1 MPIFDQMNHKL
12 LLAGLLLVLLVSQ
25 PAAAVEQVTLQLK
38 WTHAFQFAGY
48 YAAKEKGYYRDAGL
62 QVDIQEAQPDLDVVR
77 TVVSGRAQ
85 YGVGTSSL
93 LLARHA
99 GQPVVVLAV
108 IFQHSPLVLVA
119 RKEYAAQSIHD
130 LLDKRVMIE
139 PQSDELLAYLRQ
151 EGIASDRLVL
161 VPHSFDYHDLL
172 QGKVAAMSAYASN
185 ELYYLDKAHFDYQ
198 VYTPRS
204 AGIDF
209 YGDNLFTSQQELD
222 HHPER
227 VAAFRSASLRGW
239 QYAMQHPD
247 EIARLIYNRYSQQHP
262 LDFYRFE
269 ATQMVPL
276 LRQDLIELGYMHPGR
291 WRHIAEV
298 YADRGLLPHD
308 VSLDGFLFDPSGKA
322 ALYRLY
328 LYIGLLAAGV
338 VVVGLVAGYILQIN
352 RRLKLVAERNRMA
365 TAELV
370 EQEDLWRTIIKT
382 SPDGITIT
390 SLEGNIRQI
399 SDKLL
404 PMFGYETTEE
414 VLGRNIFEFLDPAY
428 HEKAAARIGLML
440 NGTYTGAA
448 EYPMIRKDG
457 SRVWVEANAEILRD
471 RDGKPRELFF
481 IERDITERRRIE
493 AKLRS
498 LSVAIEQGPVSVVIT
513 APDETIQYVNPCF
526 TAVTGYS
533 ADEVLGL
540 TPRELK
546 SGLTEQAVYAALW
559 RTLGEGRVWSGEFI
573 NKRKNGELF
582 WEEAHIAPV
591 FDEADTLVQYIAVK
605 LDITD
610 RKRAE
615 EQIKHLAQY
624 DSLTDLPNR
633 LLFSGMLQQALTL
646 AQRDTNRLALLFVDL
661 DRFKPIND
669 TYGHA
674 LGDQLLRQLA
684 QRMKEAIRASDTVG
698 RIGGDEFVVLLPKL
712 DHEADAIVVAEKL
725 RQALQLPCAI
735 DGCNVDISACI
746 GIAIYPE
753 HGTTEKMLFQHA
765 DMAMYC
771 AKQKGKNAV
780 EVFDAAM
787 LAHRNQQQDT

>member
-1 MPIFDQMNHKL
+1 MSIFDSMGHRR
-12 LLAGLLLVLLVSQ
+12 LLAGLFLLLLLPQ
-25 PAAAVEQVTLQLK
+25 PAAAAERVTLQLK

-48 YAAKEKGYYRDAGL
+48 YAAKAKGYYRDVGL
-62 QVDIQEAQPDLDVVR
+62 EVTIQEAQPDLDVVR
-77 TVVSGRAQ
+77 TVVSGQAQ

-130 LLDKRVMIE
+130 LVDKRVMIE

-151 EGIASDRLVL
+151 EGIAPERLVMM
-161 VPHSFDYHDLL
+161 PHSFDYHDLV

-185 ELYYLDKAHFDYQ
+185 ELYYLDKARLDYQ

-222 HHPER
+222 RHPER

-247 EIARLIYNRYSQQHP
+247 EITKLIHTHYSNKHP
-262 LDFYRFE
+262 LEFYRFE
-269 ATQMVPL
+269 AARMAPL
-276 LRQDLIELGYMHPGR
+276 LRQDLIELGYMHAGR

-298 YADRGLLPHD
+298 YADRGLLPHE
-308 VSLDGFLFDPSGKA
+308 VSLDGFLFDPNGKA
-322 ALYRLY
+322 ALYHLY
-328 LYIGLLAAGV
+328 LYIGLLTGGV

-352 RRLKLVAERNRMA
+352 RRLKQVAEHNRQA
-365 TAELV
+365 TAELR
-370 EQEDLWRTIIKT
+370 EQEELWRTIIKT
-382 SPDGITIT
+382 SPDGITIA
-390 SLEGNIRQI
+390 SLEGSIRQI

-404 PMFGYETTEE
+404 AIFGYDTAEE
-414 VLGRNIFEFLDPAY
+414 VVGRNIFEFLDPAY

-448 EYPMIRKDG
+448 EYLMIRKDG
-457 SRVWVEANAEILRD
+457 SKIWIEANAEILRD
-471 RDGKPRELFF
+471 RDGNPRELFF
-481 IERDITERRRIE
+481 IDRDITERRQIE
-493 AKLRS
+493 AKVRS
-498 LSVAIEQGPVSVVIT
+498 LSVAIEQGPVSVVMT
-513 APDETIQYVNPCF
+513 APDGTIQYVNPCF
-526 TAVTGYS
+526 TAVTGYA
-533 ADEVLGL
+533 ADEVLGQ
-540 TPRELK
+540 TPALLK
-546 SGLTEQAVYAALW
+546 SGMTDPSVYTALW
-559 RTLGEGRVWSGEFI
+559 HTLGEGRPWSGEFI
-573 NKRKNGELF
+573 NKRRNGELF

-591 FDEADTLVQYIAVK
+591 FDETGALTQYIAVK
-605 LDITD
+605 LDISD

-624 DSLTDLPNR
+624 DNLTDLPNR
-633 LLFSGMLQQALTL
+633 FLFSGLLQQALAL
-646 AQRDTNRLALLFVDL
+646 AQRDGNRLGLLFVDL
-661 DRFKPIND
+661 DHFKPIND

-674 LGDQLLRQLA
+674 LGDQLLKQIA
-684 QRMKEAIRASDTVG
+684 QRMKEVMRASDAVG

-712 DHEADAIVVAEKL
+712 DCEEDAVVVAEKL
-725 RQALQLPCAI
+725 RYALQMPCEI
-735 DGCNVDISACI
+735 EGLTLCISACI

-753 HGTTEKMLFQHA
+753 HGVTEKALFQHA
-765 DMAMYC
+765 DLAMYC
-771 AKQKGKNAV
+771 AKQQGRNAV
-780 EVFDAAM
+780 QIFNNFLLQSMSVSPE
-787 LAHRNQQQDT
+787 R